1 MKTKRFLF
9 LVAFL
14 TSSLLTLSAQNDKP
28 ALDHSVYDSWKGFA
42 DLQIPYDGNILY
54 YTVREE
60 QGDSFLTYRDLRT
73 DKEIKIERGTHI
85 TVDKEGK
92 FALVRISPA
101 YKLTRQEKIDKTPA
115 AKKLQ
120 DSLAIVNF
128 STGVVTKLPNA
139 KSPKYGDNLGR
150 YFAYKMIKDPEEI
163 KEAEEKAA
171 KEAEAKAAQEAEA
184 ASGTA
189 AKAAEGTATEATVA
203 EALASK
209 DTTAKAEAK
218 KPAKKKSTKWKRQLV
233 IYDLTK
239 MAQCD
244 TLDNVE
250 AAYFDNKSTR
260 LVCTF
265 SSDAK
270 DKKDTLRAICFYS
283 LKTGKVD
290 TVFTQ
295 NKKAY
300 LNGPDLDESGRYLTF
315 LASSDTSKKKSDR
328 PNLYIWSKEGCRIL
342 LAADD
347 SRIPEG
353 MGIRT
358 KSTISFSS
366 DSTKFYFALH
376 PIEPEK
382 DTTNALPAFERA
394 KVAVWSWNEPILHTA
409 QSTLMTFA
417 EKSQKYLSRIALD
430 GSGDIV
436 TFEDDT
442 LRSVSIKKDYK
453 TDYVLATTTIPY
465 RLQQQWDRE
474 TVYDIYRVNLTDGSR
489 EKIREAV
496 KYGGLLPSPDGKW
509 YCWYAL
515 EESQWYIYNI
525 ETGAT

>member
-1 MKTKRFLF
+1 MVSVRKVPALRDAAVRVAARMSKMIFFIYKITISTSKITKLYDNYVCIAKEKSITLRSMKTKRFLF

-218 KPAKKKSTKWKRQLV
+218 KPAKKKSTNLRFDKDVSVRHSRQCRGRIFRQQIHKTCVYLLFGCKRQ
-233 IYDLTK
+233 
-239 MAQCD
+239 
-244 TLDNVE
+244 E
-250 AAYFDNKSTR
+250 
-260 LVCTF
+260 
-265 SSDAK
+265 
-270 DKKDTLRAICFYS
+270 
-283 LKTGKVD
+283 
-290 TVFTQ
+290 
-295 NKKAY
+295 
-300 LNGPDLDESGRYLTF
+300 RYPQGHLF
-315 LASSDTSKKKSDR
+315 L
-328 PNLYIWSKEGCRIL
+328 L
-342 LAADD
+342 
-347 SRIPEG
+347 
-353 MGIRT
+353 
-358 KSTISFSS
+358 
-366 DSTKFYFALH
+366 
-376 PIEPEK
+376 
-382 DTTNALPAFERA
+382 
-394 KVAVWSWNEPILHTA
+394 
-409 QSTLMTFA
+409 
-417 EKSQKYLSRIALD
+417 SQ
-430 GSGDIV
+430 
-436 TFEDDT
+436 
-442 LRSVSIKKDYK
+442 
-453 TDYVLATTTIPY
+453 
-465 RLQQQWDRE
+465 
-474 TVYDIYRVNLTDGSR
+474 
-489 EKIREAV
+489 
-496 KYGGLLPSPDGKW
+496 DGK
-509 YCWYAL
+509 
-515 EESQWYIYNI
+515 
-525 ETGAT
+525 G